1 MEDDYSPSHQSLV
14 RDWNVDLGSV
24 GQTALN
30 ELSDRAQQIGLVAQG
45 SHRLE
50 VFQRDSF
57 DGTIGTPSNRIVAIG
72 EVGSDRSFGMDCCD
86 LFFLKSWLTCWTSG
100 LLSKYLY

>member
-50 VFQRDSF
+50 VLD
-57 DGTIGTPSNRIVAIG
+57 
-72 EVGSDRSFGMDCCD
+72 
-86 LFFLKSWLTCWTSG
+86 
-100 LLSKYLY
+100 